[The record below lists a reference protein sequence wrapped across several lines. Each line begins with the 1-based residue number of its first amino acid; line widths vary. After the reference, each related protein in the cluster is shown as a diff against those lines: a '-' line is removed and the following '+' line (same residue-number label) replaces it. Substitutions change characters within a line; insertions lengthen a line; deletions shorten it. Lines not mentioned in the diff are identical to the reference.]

1 MACIL
6 STACMCVCMHVCM
19 YVCMYHHHLY
29 GMRDDGLHLEDG
41 VEVLVGEV
49 HQALQPKEGIGSSG
63 VDRDQSCEERRDETE
78 RQKR

>member
-1 MACIL
+1 MDLLVLTGLVWCGF
-6 STACMCVCMHVCM
+6 VW
-19 YVCMYHHHLY
+19 HLY
-29 GMRDDGLHLEDG
+29 GVCDDGLHLEDG
-41 VEVLVGEV
+41 VEVLVRKV